1 MRFAKLSQS
10 QPTESEPQHLNN
22 MAKHCPKC
30 HTESM
35 VSDSRKMGNRV
46 MRKRYCKKLGCSRQ
60 WTTYE
65 VHESEIEK
73 FEDMNEKL
81 KGFRALLGLK

>member
-10 QPTESEPQHLNN
+10 QQTKSEPQPLNN

-30 HTESM
+30 DSDSM
-35 VSDSRKMGNRV
+35 VSDSRKTGNRV
-46 MRKRYCKKLGCSRQ
+46 MRKRYCQKLGCSRQ

-81 KGFRALLGLK
+81 KGFKALLGLK

>member
-1 MRFAKLSQS
+1 
-10 QPTESEPQHLNN
+10 
-22 MAKHCPKC
+22 
-30 HTESM
+30 M

-46 MRKRYCKKLGCSRQ
+46 MRKRYCKKLGCPSQ

-65 VHESEIEK
+65 VHESELEK

-81 KGFRALLGLK
+81 KGFKALLGIK

>member
-1 MRFAKLSQS
+1 
-10 QPTESEPQHLNN
+10 

-30 HTESM
+30 HSESM

-46 MRKRYCKKLGCSRQ
+46 MRKRYCKKLGCPAQ

-65 VHESEIEK
+65 VHESELEK

-81 KGFRALLGLK
+81 KGFKALLGIK